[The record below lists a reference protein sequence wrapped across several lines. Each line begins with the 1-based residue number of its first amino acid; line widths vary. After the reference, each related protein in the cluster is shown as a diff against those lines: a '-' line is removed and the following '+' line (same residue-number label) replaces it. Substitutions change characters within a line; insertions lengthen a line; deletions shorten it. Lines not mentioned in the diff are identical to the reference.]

1 MSILPDEDIRTIY
14 LNTKKIALS
23 LQGKTIL
30 ITGGNGFL
38 GKYFIEL
45 FKTYNKFS
53 NKKINILR
61 LYFHFDGLKRFS
73 PRSRGEH

>member
-53 NKKINILR
+53 NKKINILVYDNSIEKN
-61 LYFHFDGLKRFS
+61 LNENEKN
-73 PRSRGEH
+73 